1 MTVGG
6 GESPMASNA
15 STPRRPHFENTCPR
29 CRGTSRSFVMG
40 GRKVNKPNA
49 VNILL
54 VVGVIVLVVGVAA
67 MKSSKQEPLP
77 PAPTSAATNIPSGYS
92 SGSAPAAE
100 RLPRLVE
107 LGGEKCIPCIKMAPI
122 IEELQKEYAGR
133 VDIEKIDVGKVPSAM
148 NLYAVRLIPTQVF
161 LKADGQEF
169 WRNEGTLTKE
179 EIVAKFV
186 EMGIK

>member
-1 MTVGG
+1 M
-6 GESPMASNA
+6 N
-15 STPRRPHFENTCPR
+15 
-29 CRGTSRSFVMG
+29 
-40 GRKVNKPNA
+40 RKNA
-49 VNILL
+49 VNLL
-54 VVGVIVLVVGVAA
+54 LIVAVIVLVAGVAA
-67 MKSSKQEPLP
+67 MKSFQREQTQSPELP
-77 PAPTSAATNIPSGYS
+77 TVSNIPSDYS
-92 SGSAPAAE
+92 TDAAPVVE

-107 LGGEKCIPCIKMAPI
+107 VGGEKCIPCMQMAPI

-161 LKADGQEF
+161 LRADGQEF

>member
-1 MTVGG
+1 MAMNVNL
-6 GESPMASNA
+6 GEGP
-15 STPRRPHFENTCPR
+15 
-29 CRGTSRSFVMG
+29 
-40 GRKVNKPNA
+40 VNKHNA

-54 VVGVIVLVVGVAA
+54 IIGVIVLVAGVAA
-67 MKSSKQEPLP
+67 MKSSKQEKVQTPE
-77 PAPTSAATNIPSGYS
+77 PAAISNIPAGYAT
-92 SGSAPAAE
+92 GNTQPTAT
-100 RLPRLVE
+100 LPRLVE
-107 LGGEKCIPCIKMAPI
+107 IGGEKCIPCMQMAPI
-122 IEELQKEYAGR
+122 IEALQKEYAGR